1 MYQPWCDGE
10 YSKPVVLFKLK
21 IKDARAAEVVNRCLP
36 IEVSEDVDDFEF
48 GQDLD
53 IVQTLATGTKTQ
65 IMYVS
70 LMSVIMEEGKCGK
83 DRFIKDS
90 HFLSMLE
97 LTNIQANED
106 SEVTLAS
113 MLQQVYKK
121 ISVIF
126 RSELRHCTESL
137 QLFWLYR
144 NVFSSALLLLK
155 MYARDGYSQIHTKS
169 ILTLILKQ
177 KDFKSLRRHAFS

>member
-10 YSKPVVLFKLK
+10 YSKPVVLFKLN
-21 IKDARAAEVVNRCLP
+21 IKDVKAAEVVNNCLP
-36 IEVSEDVDDFEF
+36 TEVRNDAEDFEV
-48 GQDLD
+48 GQGLD
-53 IVQTLATGTKTQ
+53 IIRTLETGTKTQ

-121 ISVIF
+121 ISVILHSF
-126 RSELRHCTESL
+126 PSRRSSDLGRASCRER
-137 QLFWLYR
+137 
-144 NVFSSALLLLK
+144 V
-155 MYARDGYSQIHTKS
+155 
-169 ILTLILKQ
+169 
-177 KDFKSLRRHAFS
+177 

>member
-1 MYQPWCDGE
+1 
-10 YSKPVVLFKLK
+10 
-21 IKDARAAEVVNRCLP
+21 
-36 IEVSEDVDDFEF
+36 
-48 GQDLD
+48 
-53 IVQTLATGTKTQ
+53 
-65 IMYVS
+65 
-70 LMSVIMEEGKCGK
+70 
-83 DRFIKDS
+83 
-90 HFLSMLE
+90 MLE

-169 ILTLILKQ
+169 ILTHIKA